1 MVFGQIYV
9 SLTQPMGTNQQMI
22 KVDLKGIRSSTDFD
36 KIMMQVAGKNNSKYN
51 QMLRRTRLAAR
62 IDAVAYMVLG
72 VLIGLYTYYSSPEDE
87 RTASQLWIPVAV
99 AGALSALSLLGAA
112 FPVFAMM
119 GYRSQLAEMVD
130 VCGADL
136 GNVNRFTACFN
147 QYAERQARLKA
158 AQIEADAA
166 VYAADRQSNTMQ
178 QIWGNKNQ

>member
-72 VLIGLYTYYSSPEDE
+72 VLIGLYNYYSSPEDE
-87 RTASQLWIPVAV
+87 RTASQLC
-99 AGALSALSLLGAA
+99 G
-112 FPVFAMM
+112 
-119 GYRSQLAEMVD
+119 LA
-130 VCGADL
+130 
-136 GNVNRFTACFN
+136 
-147 QYAERQARLKA
+147 
-158 AQIEADAA
+158 
-166 VYAADRQSNTMQ
+166 
-178 QIWGNKNQ
+178 